1 VEGGC
6 QRRGGG
12 GGGGG
17 TEPGEV
23 KGEEAESS
31 DAAQ

>member
-6 QRRGGG
+6 QRR
-12 GGGGG
+12 GGGG